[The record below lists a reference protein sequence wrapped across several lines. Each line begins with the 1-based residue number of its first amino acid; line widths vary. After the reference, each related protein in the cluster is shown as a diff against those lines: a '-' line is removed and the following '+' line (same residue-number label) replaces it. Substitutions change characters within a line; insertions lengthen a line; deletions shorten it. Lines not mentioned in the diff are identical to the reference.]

1 MNGLI
6 LFVAIIFFLWLGR
19 SILIPLLVATFLW
32 YLINATSAYFRKI
45 MPYNSDENRKRRP
58 ILSRSFDWVSNI
70 LSTLILCALLYFFV
84 TQIQP
89 MFKELIGAMPLIQHK
104 LIVFG
109 NYLSESLG
117 IHFDASMIPNIANIA
132 TNIGASAA
140 NLVTSAGMILI
151 YMLFMFIE
159 QSTFNKKF
167 AVLFPNKT
175 QSKKMRYIL
184 DSIDNNMKKYLFMK
198 TLLSGITGILSYF
211 WLQMIGVEFAGI
223 WAFIVFITSYI
234 PTIGAI
240 VACGLPIIFS
250 LITAP
255 SLQQP
260 ILTAIGLIG
269 LQIIFGNILEPKF
282 TGKTLNLSTL
292 AILIN
297 LVFWGMIWGIAGMF
311 FSVPLLVAT
320 FIITAQFDST
330 RWIAI
335 LLSAD
340 GKIIVQILNPISVLY
355 QKSGLFPYFPGQ
367 KNLLNSLL

>member
-6 LFVAIIFFLWLGR
+6 LFTALIFFLWLGR
-19 SILIPLLVATFLW
+19 SIIIPLLVATFLW
-32 YLINATSAYFRKI
+32 YLINATASYCRLI
-45 MPYNSDENRKRRP
+45 LPYNSDSIRKSHPFLART
-58 ILSRSFDWVSNI
+58 FDWTSNI
-70 LSTLILCALLYFFV
+70 IAILIMCGVMYLFA

-89 MFKELIGAMPLIQHK
+89 MFKELIMVLPALQHK
-104 LIVFG
+104 LIIFG
-109 NYLSESLG
+109 NYLSDSLG
-117 IHFDASMIPNIANIA
+117 LRFDASMLPNIANIA

-140 NLVTSAGMILI
+140 NILTSTGMILVYI
-151 YMLFMFIE
+151 LFMFIE

-167 AVLFPNKT
+167 AALFPNKT
-175 QSKKMRYIL
+175 QSKKMRYII
-184 DSIDNNMKKYLFMK
+184 DSIDENMKKYLFMK

-211 WLQMIGVEFAGI
+211 WLEMLGVHFAGV

-240 VACGLPIIFS
+240 VACALPILYT

-260 ILTAIGLIG
+260 ILTALGLIG
-269 LQIIFGNILEPKF
+269 LQILFGNILEPKF

-340 GKIIVQILNPISVLY
+340 GKIPD
-355 QKSGLFPYFPGQ
+355 K
-367 KNLLNSLL
+367 KEED

>member
-6 LFVAIIFFLWLGR
+6 LFVAIIMFLWLGR

-32 YLINATSAYFRKI
+32 YLINATATYVRKLF
-45 MPYNSDENRKRRP
+45 PFNSDAARVTRP
-58 ILSRSFDWVSNI
+58 IAARTFDWTSNI
-70 LSTLILCALLYFFV
+70 LSVLAMCGLLYFFA

-89 MFKELIGAMPLIQHK
+89 MFRELAAALPELQHK
-104 LIVFG
+104 FVQFG
-109 NYLSESLG
+109 NYLSQSLG
-117 IHFDASMIPNIANIA
+117 LHFDAGMIPNIANIA
-132 TNIGASAA
+132 AVIGASVAGI
-140 NLVTSAGMILI
+140 VTSTGMILV
-151 YMLFMFIE
+151 YMIFLFVE

-167 AVLFPNKT
+167 SALIPNKREY
-175 QSKKMRYIL
+175 KKARFIV
-184 DSIDNNMKKYLFMK
+184 DSIDDNMKKYLFMK
-198 TLLSGITGILSYF
+198 TLLSGITGVLSYF

-240 VACGLPIIFS
+240 VACALPILYS
-250 LITAP
+250 LVTAP

-260 ILTAIGLIG
+260 ILTAVGLIA
-269 LQIIFGNILEPKF
+269 LQVIFGNILEPKL

-311 FSVPLLVAT
+311 FSVPLLVAI

-340 GKIIVQILNPISVLY
+340 GKIPD
-355 QKSGLFPYFPGQ
+355 KSEE
-367 KNLLNSLL
+367 

>member
-1 MNGLI
+1 MNGIILFAGLI
-6 LFVAIIFFLWLGR
+6 LFLWLGR

-32 YLINATSAYFRKI
+32 YLINATATYVRKLF
-45 MPYNSDENRKRRP
+45 PFNTTNARATRP
-58 ILSRSFDWVSNI
+58 VLARTFDWTSNI
-70 LSTLILCALLYFFV
+70 LSVIVMCGLIYFFA

-89 MFKELIGAMPLIQHK
+89 MFRELMMAMPVLQHK
-104 LIVFG
+104 LVIFG
-109 NYLSESLG
+109 NYLSDSLG
-117 IHFDASMIPNIANIA
+117 LRFDASMLPNITNIA
-132 TNIGASAA
+132 ANIGASVAG
-140 NLVTSAGMILI
+140 LVTSTGMIFV
-151 YMLFMFIE
+151 YMLFLFIE

-167 AVLFPNKT
+167 SALFPNKT
-175 QSKKMRYIL
+175 KYKKVRYII
-184 DSIDNNMKKYLFMK
+184 DSIDDNMKKYLFMK
-198 TLLSGITGILSYF
+198 TLISGITGVLSYF

-240 VACGLPIIFS
+240 VACALPILYS

-255 SLQQP
+255 SLHQP

-269 LQIIFGNILEPKF
+269 LQILFGNILEPKL

-311 FSVPLLVAT
+311 FSVPLLVAI
-320 FIITAQFDST
+320 FITTAQFDST

-340 GKIIVQILNPISVLY
+340 GNIPDKREE
-355 QKSGLFPYFPGQ
+355 
-367 KNLLNSLL
+367 